1 MKKLVLVAL
10 TGSVLTLQAGLFD
23 SFIGGT
29 EQKSA
34 PKSEGVT
41 QNSGS
46 LISELTG
53 SLGVT
58 PQQAAGGT
66 AALLQAASK
75 RMPSSNYG
83 ELLKS
88 VPGLGSIAESKNG
101 MVGGAMNMLGGGDS
115 VSAAFKALGMESS
128 MIGKFIPL
136 ILDYAGKYATK
147 ENVSLLKSALS
158 AVN

>member
-1 MKKLVLVAL
+1 MKKLTLVAL
-10 TGSVLTLQAGLFD
+10 TGTMLTLQAGFFD
-23 SFIGGT
+23 SLLGSS

-34 PKSEGVT
+34 PQSEAVNKKS
-41 QNSGS
+41 SG

-58 PQQAAGGT
+58 PQQATGGT

-75 RMPSSNYG
+75 SMPSSNYS

-88 VPGLGSIAESKNG
+88 VPGLGSIAESKSD
-101 MVGGAMNMLGGGDS
+101 MLGGAMNMLGGNDS
-115 VSAAFKALGMESS
+115 VSAAFKALGMDNS

-147 ENVSLLKSALS
+147 ENMSLLKSALS